1 MRPLTLLLGLTL
13 LGVPRVASATWSVV
27 MVDRERGAAGVAVAS
42 CVPLDVLEG
51 VPVVVPGV
59 GAGVTQ
65 SYLFEPAH
73 GLAEAMLASG
83 EAPEAIVAALTAPAF
98 DDEAS
103 LRQYA
108 VLTLDGALAQHTG
121 AGALP
126 FAGHA
131 ARTGPRF
138 VTLAQGNVLTSPA
151 VLDGALGPAPPTCTL
166 RQALA
171 ERLVAATAGATL
183 EGDARCTPDGVSAES
198 ALVVVDEGDG
208 ALVARAFELG
218 GESEPG
224 GEPVADPVLALAA
237 WAALGATCLER
248 PRARAAKDEAPLA
261 TSDTSDP
268 LGPTACSLGAPGSRG
283 SRGSP
288 GSPGSPG
295 SHASHGSRGAWA
307 ALGLGLLGLGAL
319 AARRG
324 GRERSRDAG
333 ARGAARGRYRRVRQ
347 SSARPQRCAAERRG
361 RGRCT

>member
-83 EAPEAIVAALTAPAF
+83 EAPEAIVAALTAPGF
-98 DDEAS
+98 DAEAS

-151 VLDGALGPAPPTCTL
+151 VLEGALGPAPPTCAL
-166 RQALA
+166 RQALV

-208 ALVARAFELG
+208 ALVTRAFELG
-218 GESEPG
+218 GEGEPG
-224 GEPVADPVLALAA
+224 GEPVADPVGALAA
-237 WAALGATCLER
+237 WAALGPDCLER
-248 PRARAAKDEAPLA
+248 PHARARSNEAPTPHA
-261 TSDTSDP
+261 TSGAPDT
-268 LGPTACSLGAPGSRG
+268 LGTASACSLGAPGSRG
-283 SRGSP
+283 SRGSR
-288 GSPGSPG
+288 G
-295 SHASHGSRGAWA
+295 SHDAWA
-307 ALGLGLLGLGAL
+307 ALGLTLLGLGTL

-324 GRERSRDAG
+324 GR
-333 ARGAARGRYRRVRQ
+333 AA
-347 SSARPQRCAAERRG
+347 
-361 RGRCT
+361 